1 MRVGFTLRGS
11 MRSAGGYYYLLN
23 LLCVLRK
30 FESEQLTPILLV
42 GEDEAQERLTPFQ
55 NLPGLEIRRSN
66 ALNRSRQT
74 SAAARAL
81 LLGSDP
87 QIRELLREAALDVL
101 FEAAMF
107 YGWRPGCRVLAWF
120 PDFQHR
126 ALPHL
131 FRLVGW
137 WRRELG
143 FRLQV
148 TAKRH
153 VIVSS
158 QDALAL
164 ALHHYLL
171 PERVSVVRFAL
182 PPPSSHDVER
192 ISETVAKYGLPSRYF
207 FMPNQFWLHK
217 NHLLVIE
224 ALARLAKHGDVPT
237 VIASGQQVDPRH
249 HGHFDRV
256 REAVHRHGL
265 DPYFLMPGLLPKE
278 DMAPLLLGA
287 TALLNPS
294 LYEGWSTPVE
304 EAKSAGVP
312 MILSDLDV
320 HREQA
325 EGQAVFFA
333 RHDPGALADVL
344 LSFTDQD
351 PEVRQRRRE
360 LAGTQAEL
368 RIAQFA
374 HAFVAATQQ
383 ACPPSALRR

>member
-30 FESEQLTPILLV
+30 FESERITPILLV
-42 GEDEAQERLTPFQ
+42 GEDEAQERLAPFQ
-55 NLPGLEIRRSN
+55 GLPGLEIRRSR

-74 SAAARAL
+74 FVAARAVL
-81 LLGSDP
+81 FGCDTEF
-87 QIRELLREAALDVL
+87 RALLREAALDVL

-131 FRLVGW
+131 FTPVGW

-148 TAKRH
+148 TARRH

-158 QDALAL
+158 HDARAH
-164 ALHHYLL
+164 ALHHYLA
-171 PERVSVVRFAL
+171 PQHVSVVRFAL
-182 PPPSSHDVER
+182 PPPSVHDVER
-192 ISETVAKYGLPSRYF
+192 ISETVRKYGLPSRYF

-224 ALARLAKHGDVPT
+224 ALARLAQHGDVPT
-237 VIASGQQVDPRH
+237 VLASGQQVDPRH
-249 HGHFDRV
+249 HGHFERV
-256 REAVHRHGL
+256 REAVHQHGL

-333 RHDPGALADVL
+333 RHDPGALADAL
-344 LSFTDQD
+344 RTFTDQD
-351 PEVRQRRRE
+351 FEMRQRRRE
-360 LAGTQAEL
+360 LAGSQAEL

-383 ACPPSALRR
+383 ACPPSAMRR

>member
-1 MRVGFTLRGS
+1 
-11 MRSAGGYYYLLN
+11 MRSAGCYYYLLN
-23 LLCVLRK
+23 LLCVLRN
-30 FESEQLTPILLV
+30 FGSEKLTPILLV
-42 GEDEAQERLTPFQ
+42 GEDEARERLAPFQ
-55 NLPGLEIRRSN
+55 NLPWLEIRRSR

-74 SAAARAL
+74 LAAVRAL

-87 QIRELLREAALDVL
+87 QIRLLLHEASVDVL
-101 FEAAMF
+101 FEAATF

-131 FRLVGW
+131 FSPVGW

-148 TAKRH
+148 AAKRH

-158 QDALAL
+158 HDALAH
-164 ALHHYLL
+164 ALCHYLS
-171 PERVSVVRFAL
+171 PQQVSVVRFAL
-182 PPPSSHDVER
+182 PPPSAHDVDR
-192 ISETVAKYGLPSRYF
+192 ISETIAKYGLPSRYF

-224 ALARLAKHGDVPT
+224 ALACLAKQGEVPT
-237 VIASGQQVDPRH
+237 VLASGQQVDPRH
-249 HGHFDRV
+249 PGHFERV
-256 REAVHRHGL
+256 REAVQRHGL
-265 DPYFLMPGLLPKE
+265 EPYFLMPGLLPKE

-287 TALLNPS
+287 KALLNPS

-333 RHDPGALADVL
+333 RHDPCDLAVALRTLIDRDL
-344 LSFTDQD
+344 
-351 PEVRQRRRE
+351 EVSHRQRD
-360 LAGTQAEL
+360 LAGSEAEL

-374 HAFVAATQQ
+374 HAFVSATQQ
-383 ACPPSALRR
+383 AYSTSVTLR

>member
-1 MRVGFTLRGS
+1 

-30 FESEQLTPILLV
+30 FESERITPILLV
-42 GEDEAQERLTPFQ
+42 GEDEAQERLAPFQ
-55 NLPGLEIRRSN
+55 GLPGLEIRRSR

-74 SAAARAL
+74 FVAARAVL
-81 LLGSDP
+81 FGCDTEF
-87 QIRELLREAALDVL
+87 RALLREAALDVL

-131 FRLVGW
+131 FTPVGW

-148 TAKRH
+148 TARRH

-158 QDALAL
+158 HDARAH
-164 ALHHYLL
+164 ALHHYLA
-171 PERVSVVRFAL
+171 PQHVSVVRFAL
-182 PPPSSHDVER
+182 PPPSVHDVER
-192 ISETVAKYGLPSRYF
+192 ISETVGKYGLPSRYF

-224 ALARLAKHGDVPT
+224 ALARLAQHGDVPT
-237 VIASGQQVDPRH
+237 VLASGQQVDPRH
-249 HGHFDRV
+249 HGHFERV
-256 REAVHRHGL
+256 REAVHQHGL

-333 RHDPGALADVL
+333 RHDPGALADAL
-344 LSFTDQD
+344 RTFTDQD
-351 PEVRQRRRE
+351 FEMRQRRRE
-360 LAGTQAEL
+360 LAGSQAEL

-383 ACPPSALRR
+383 ACPPSAMRR

>member
-42 GEDEAQERLTPFQ
+42 GEDEAQERLAPFQ
-55 NLPGLEIRRSN
+55 SLPGLEILRSR

-171 PERVSVVRFAL
+171 PDRVSVVRFAL

>member
-1 MRVGFTLRGS
+1 

-30 FESEQLTPILLV
+30 FESEQITPILLV

-55 NLPGLEIRRSN
+55 NLPGLEIRRSS

-74 SAAARAL
+74 SVAARAL

-87 QIRELLREAALDVL
+87 QIRAFLREAALDVL
-101 FEAAMF
+101 FEAAVF

-164 ALHHYLL
+164 ALRHYLL

-182 PPPSSHDVER
+182 PPPSYHDVER
-192 ISETVAKYGLPSRYF
+192 ISETVAKYGLPKRYF

-237 VIASGQQVDPRH
+237 VLASGQQVDPRDH
-249 HGHFDRV
+249 VHLDRV

-344 LSFTDQD
+344 LYFTDQD

>member
-1 MRVGFTLRGS
+1 

-23 LLCVLRK
+23 LLCSLRQ
-30 FESEQLTPILLV
+30 FESDQLTPILLV
-42 GEDEAQERLTPFQ
+42 GEDEAQDRLFPFQ
-55 NLPGLEIRRSN
+55 KLPGLEIRRSR

-81 LLGSDP
+81 LLGCDT
-87 QIRELLREAALDVL
+87 QVRALLREAAVDVL

-131 FRLVGW
+131 FSPFGW

-148 TAKRH
+148 TANRH

-158 QDALAL
+158 HDALAH
-164 ALHHYLL
+164 ALRHYL
-171 PERVSVVRFAL
+171 PPQHVSVVRFAL
-182 PPPSSHDVER
+182 PPPSAHDVDR
-192 ISETVAKYGLPSRYF
+192 ISQTVVKYGLPSRYF

-224 ALARLAKHGDVPT
+224 ALARLAKQGEAPT
-237 VIASGQQVDPRH
+237 VLATGQQVDPRH
-249 HGHFDRV
+249 HGHFERV
-256 REAVHRHGL
+256 RQAVQRHGL
-265 DPYFLMPGLLPKE
+265 EPCFLMPGLLPKE

-287 TALLNPS
+287 TAMLNPS

-333 RHDPGALADVL
+333 RHDPGALADAL
-344 LSFTDQD
+344 RSFIDQD

-374 HAFVAATQQ
+374 HAFVTATQK
-383 ACPPSALRR
+383 ACPSKAMRR

>member
-11 MRSAGGYYYLLN
+11 MRSSGGYYYLLN
-23 LLCVLRK
+23 LFCLLRQY
-30 FESEQLTPILLV
+30 ESQQLTPILLV
-42 GEDEAQERLTPFQ
+42 GDDEAQERLTPFQ
-55 NLPGLEIRRSN
+55 NLPGLEIRRSR
-66 ALNRSRQT
+66 ALNRSRQA

-87 QIRELLREAALDVL
+87 QIKALLLDAALDVL

-107 YGWRPGCRVLAWF
+107 YGWRSGCRVLAWF

-131 FRLVGW
+131 FSPFGW

-148 TAKRH
+148 AARRH

-158 QDALAL
+158 YDALSL
-164 ALHHYLL
+164 ALRHYL
-171 PERVSVVRFAL
+171 PPQRVSVVRFSL
-182 PPPSSHDVER
+182 PPPSAHDVER
-192 ISETVAKYGLPSRYF
+192 ISTTVAKYALPSRYF
-207 FMPNQFWLHK
+207 FMPNQFWSHK

-224 ALARLAKHGDVPT
+224 ALARLAQHGEVPT
-237 VIASGQQVDPRH
+237 VLASGQQVDLRH
-249 HGHFDRV
+249 HGHFERV
-256 REAVHRHGL
+256 RDAVHRHGL
-265 DPYFLMPGLLPKE
+265 EPYFLMPGLLPKE

-333 RHDPGALADVL
+333 RHDPDSLAEALR
-344 LSFTDQD
+344 FFPDQD
-351 PEVRQRRRE
+351 PEVRERRRE
-360 LAGTQAEL
+360 LACTQAEL
-368 RIAQFA
+368 RVAQFA

-383 ACPPSALRR
+383 ACRPPAMR

>member
-30 FESEQLTPILLV
+30 FESEKLTPILLV
-42 GEDEAQERLTPFQ
+42 GEDEAQERLAPFQ
-55 NLPGLEIRRSN
+55 NLPGLEIRRSR
-66 ALNRSRQT
+66 ALNRSRQA

-81 LLGSDP
+81 VLGCDT
-87 QIRELLREAALDVL
+87 QVRALLREAALDVL
-101 FEAAMF
+101 FEAATF

-131 FRLVGW
+131 FSPVGW

-148 TAKRH
+148 TANRH

-158 QDALAL
+158 HDALAH
-164 ALHHYLL
+164 ALRHYL
-171 PERVSVVRFAL
+171 PPQHVSVVRFAL
-182 PPPSSHDVER
+182 PPPSAHDVDR
-192 ISETVAKYGLPSRYF
+192 ISQTVAKYGLPSRYF

-224 ALARLAKHGDVPT
+224 ALARLAKQGEVPT
-237 VIASGQQVDPRH
+237 VLASGQQVDPRH
-249 HGHFDRV
+249 HGYFERV
-256 REAVHRHGL
+256 REAVNRHGL
-265 DPYFLMPGLLPKE
+265 EPYFLMPGLLPKE

-333 RHDPGALADVL
+333 RHDPGALADAL
-344 LSFTDQD
+344 RSFTDQD

-374 HAFVAATQQ
+374 HAFVTATQK
-383 ACPPSALRR
+383 AFPPTAMRR

>member
-11 MRSAGGYYYLLN
+11 MRSSGGYYYLLN
-23 LLCVLRK
+23 LFCLLRQY
-30 FESEQLTPILLV
+30 ESQQLTPILLV
-42 GEDEAQERLTPFQ
+42 GDDEAQERLTPFQ
-55 NLPGLEIRRSN
+55 NLPGLEIRRSR
-66 ALNRSRQT
+66 ALNRSRQA

-87 QIRELLREAALDVL
+87 QIKALLLDAALDVL

-107 YGWRPGCRVLAWF
+107 YGWRSGCRVLAWF

-131 FRLVGW
+131 FSPFGW

-148 TAKRH
+148 AARRH

-158 QDALAL
+158 HDALSL
-164 ALHHYLL
+164 ALRHYL
-171 PERVSVVRFAL
+171 PPQRVSVVRFSL
-182 PPPSSHDVER
+182 PPPSAHDVER
-192 ISETVAKYGLPSRYF
+192 ISTTVAKYALPSRYF
-207 FMPNQFWLHK
+207 FMPNQFWSHK

-224 ALARLAKHGDVPT
+224 ALARLAQHGEVPT
-237 VIASGQQVDPRH
+237 VLASGQQVDLRH
-249 HGHFDRV
+249 HGHFERV
-256 REAVHRHGL
+256 RDAVHRHGL
-265 DPYFLMPGLLPKE
+265 EPYFLMPGLLPKE

-333 RHDPGALADVL
+333 RHDPDSLAEALR
-344 LSFTDQD
+344 FFPDQD
-351 PEVRQRRRE
+351 PEVRERRRE
-360 LAGTQAEL
+360 LACTQAEL
-368 RIAQFA
+368 RVAQFA

-383 ACPPSALRR
+383 ACRPPAMR